1 MAFYVVSHKV
11 EDFSVWKKIYDAF
24 EPTREQFGVK
34 EHYALQSVDESNH
47 VLVLGEGDLEAIKK
61 YLDSEELKKGM
72 GKAGVSGAPEIYIGK
87 TIEPFASGSI

>member
-11 EDFSVWKKIYDAF
+11 EDFNVWKKIYDAF
-24 EPTREQFGVK
+24 EPTRKQFGVK

-47 VLVLGEGDLEAIKK
+47 VLVLGEGELESIKK

-72 GKAGVSGAPEIYIGK
+72 GKAGVSSEQEIFVGK
-87 TIEPFASGSI
+87 TIK